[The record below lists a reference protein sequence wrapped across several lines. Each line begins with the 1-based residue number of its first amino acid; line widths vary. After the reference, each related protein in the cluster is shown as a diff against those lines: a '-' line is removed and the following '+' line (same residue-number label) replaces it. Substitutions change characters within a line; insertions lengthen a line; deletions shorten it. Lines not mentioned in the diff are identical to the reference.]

1 MGNVGLGNARTL
13 ITPDGDSVINETDN
27 AVKVDIVSGADRGI
41 SSTITSYDQ
50 FDAATSATA
59 LNDST
64 NGINATLTDCL
75 EIIIQCDYDNTGYIM
90 VGSGSGSGTVVAADT
105 NGIRLNAGDMLS
117 LSISHTANVYIDG
130 SASSQKVNV
139 SIRRDS

>member
-90 VGSGSGSGTVVAADT
+90 VGGSGATADT

-117 LSISHTANVYIDG
+117 LSVSHTANVYIDG

-139 SIRRDS
+139 MVRRDS